1 VAELKEKDGLIEKY
15 EMEIRQ
21 RNDEIEKK
29 MYRVD
34 RLNRKFEQLTSGM
47 EDENTGPLE
56 ATIKNL
62 KKEISTAQ
70 EENTELQ
77 RDWLVNQTELV
88 NSTDETETISE
99 KNQELKSRLSIL
111 QQKRL
116 RLLQN
121 IESITNE
128 VRDHKTSIG
137 GMHTDMSKLNEL
149 IAKNASSQENLANS
163 NFAMEMEFV
172 RELKEMETE
181 SVRLEQH
188 IADVRM
194 QKKAIVDEIV
204 ESERQI
210 MLWEKK
216 IQLEKETQAA
226 LDPEVG
232 QAESRSMEKEIHR
245 MKLRLETLKR
255 DQERMIKEM
264 ERAIYK
270 REAISLRHRGQ
281 KKGDLTQHKLK
292 KQLGSLRT
300 NIKKTV
306 GETAEYE
313 TAIRNK
319 VENMEG
325 VGQELEVASTN
336 YGKLEEDAND
346 LQNTINDALYEK
358 QRNLDAITKQ
368 QRMLKRYKDL
378 REGIYPEDIALED
391 GPRLRSEMKG
401 EKETLETVRDVINN
415 LRVEYGHLDEVLTRV
430 LHLADD

>member
-1 VAELKEKDGLIEKY
+1 MGA
-15 EMEIRQ
+15 
-21 RNDEIEKK
+21 EIEKK

-77 RDWLVNQTELV
+77 RDWLANQTELV
-88 NSTDETETISE
+88 NSTDETEQISE

-121 IESITNE
+121 IEQITNE
-128 VRDHKTSIG
+128 VRDHNTSIG
-137 GMHTDMSKLNEL
+137 GMHTDMGKLNEL
-149 IAKNASSQENLANS
+149 IAKNANSQENLANS

-172 RELKEMETE
+172 RELKEMEVE

-194 QKKAIVDEIV
+194 QKEAIVDEIV

-216 IQLEKETQAA
+216 IQLEKETQQA
-226 LDPEVG
+226 LDPEAG
-232 QAESRSMEKEIHR
+232 QAEARSMEKEIHR
-245 MKLRLETLKR
+245 MKLRLETLQR

-270 REAISLRHRGQ
+270 REAISLRYRGQ
-281 KKGDLTQHKLK
+281 KTSDLTAHSLVKKVSQHKN
-292 KQLGSLRT
+292 SMA
-300 NIKKTV
+300 KTV
-306 GETAEYE
+306 NETAKYE
-313 TAIRNK
+313 QAIKDK
-319 VENMEG
+319 VQGMEE
-325 VGQELEVASTN
+325 VGKELESASTT
-336 YGKLEEDAND
+336 YGQLEEDANS
-346 LQNTINDALYEK
+346 LQNKINDALYDK
-358 QRNLDAITKQ
+358 QRSLDQITKV
-368 QRMLKRYKDL
+368 QRMTKRYSDL
-378 REGIYPEDIALED
+378 QQGKGELDLTQED
-391 GPRLRSEMKG
+391 GPRVRMEQQQQFDKLDTIRS
-401 EKETLETVRDVINN
+401 VINN
-415 LRVEYGHLDEVLTRV
+415 
-430 LHLADD
+430 

>member
-1 VAELKEKDGLIEKY
+1 MGA
-15 EMEIRQ
+15 
-21 RNDEIEKK
+21 EIEKK

-62 KKEISTAQ
+62 KKEIVTAQ
-70 EENTELQ
+70 DENTELQ
-77 RDWLVNQTELV
+77 RDWLSNQTELV
-88 NSTDETETISE
+88 NSTDETEQISE

-116 RLLQN
+116 RLLNN
-121 IESITNE
+121 IEQITTD
-128 VRDHKTSIG
+128 VRNNKTAIG
-137 GMHTDMSKLNEL
+137 GMHTDMGKLNEL
-149 IAKNASSQENLANS
+149 IAKNATSQEHLANS

-172 RELKEMETE
+172 RELKEMEVE

-255 DQERMIKEM
+255 DQERMIKEV

-281 KKGDLTQHKLK
+281 K
-292 KQLGSLRT
+292 
-300 NIKKTV
+300 TV

-313 TAIRNK
+313 TAIREK
-319 VENMEG
+319 VENMES

-336 YGKLEEDAND
+336 YGKLEEDANE

-368 QRMLKRYKDL
+368 QRMLKRYKEL
-378 REGIYPEDIALED
+378 REGNYPVDISEED
-391 GPRLRSEMKG
+391 GPRLRADMKG